1 MGIAIYIKVHKLNLF
16 QIVENLKEKPTISR
30 IQRIKKMLKVNYF
43 GKSREVRI
51 VHKIS
56 TG

>member
-1 MGIAIYIKVHKLNLF
+1 MGISIYIKVHELNLF
-16 QIVENLKEKPTISR
+16 QTVENLKEKPTISR
-30 IQRIKKMLKVNYF
+30 IQRLKKMLKVNYF

-56 TG
+56 MS

>member
-56 TG
+56 MG